1 MEQLHVYLRGE
12 RVGTLMSDKG
22 RLFFE
27 YEPAYLQ
34 SPGATALA
42 YTMPLREQPYA
53 GGEVVSFFSNLLPDE
68 SVRVK
73 LAQYLGI

>member
-27 YEPAYLQ
+27 YKPSRPWCYA
-34 SPGATALA
+34 
-42 YTMPLREQPYA
+42 PLGR
-53 GGEVVSFFSNLLPDE
+53 
-68 SVRVK
+68 K
-73 LAQYLGI
+73 